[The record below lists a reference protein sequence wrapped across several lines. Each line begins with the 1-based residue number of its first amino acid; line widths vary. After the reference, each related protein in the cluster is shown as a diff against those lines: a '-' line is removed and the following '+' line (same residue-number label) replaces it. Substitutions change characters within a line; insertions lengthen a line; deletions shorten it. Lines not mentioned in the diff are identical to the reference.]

1 MIHTDKTLRKHHGGK
16 TDPRITQYM
25 SGYRDLPA
33 KISKDTGICE
43 QDVKLMLDSLANTM
57 LDELMEKSITS
68 IPRFG
73 VILLKVIKFTRKNLL
88 RKKIR
93 VIMQAAPNV
102 TAWINIQELGSA
114 QGRTEM
120 KKQELITKIAELG
133 DTAEANVVKVLDGLR
148 QVLETSKEDVK
159 LDGIGIFKYGI
170 NPAREGVNPLDG
182 KKFKTVESPRYTFRT
197 SDSLKKAM
205 LENHLPPKDV
215 KKAAKKAVKK
225 AEEEFKEV

>member
-1 MIHTDKTLRKHHGGK
+1 MYTDKALRKHHGGK
-16 TDPRITQYM
+16 TDPRITSYM

-33 KISKDTGICE
+33 KISRDTGINE

-57 LDELMEKSITS
+57 LDELMENSITS

-73 VILLKVIKFTRKNLL
+73 VVMLKVIKFTRKNLL

-102 TAWINIQELGSA
+102 TAWINKQELGSA
-114 QGRTEM
+114 QGRTDM
-120 KKQELITKIAELG
+120 KKQELISKIAELG
-133 DTAEANVVKVLDGLR
+133 DTAETTVVKVLDGLKK
-148 QVLETSKEDVK
+148 VLETSKEDVK

-170 NPAREGVNPLDG
+170 MPGREGINPLT
-182 KKFKTVESPRYTFRT
+182 KEKFKTKDAPRYTFRT
-197 SDSLKKAM
+197 ADSLRKALIDNHLSSKKA
-205 LENHLPPKDV
+205 EKS
-215 KKAAKKAVKK
+215 KKAPKK